1 MADLKQVAIPSK
13 GALVLELLVLKFEV
27 CWIQINLDSSID
39 LLHVSTFKQMGFA
52 LSSLESLSKLLK
64 WFIRSTT
71 RSIGEMELSVK
82 VGPTTLN
89 VQFSVVSDPSP
100 YNAKLRWAWL
110 NEMKATLLN
119 VSSKDEFHDSS

>member
-1 MADLKQVAIPSK
+1 
-13 GALVLELLVLKFEV
+13 
-27 CWIQINLDSSID
+27 
-39 LLHVSTFKQMGFA
+39 MGFA

-100 YNAKLRWAWL
+100 YNAKLR
-110 NEMKATLLN
+110 
-119 VSSKDEFHDSS
+119 

>member
-1 MADLKQVAIPSK
+1 
-13 GALVLELLVLKFEV
+13 
-27 CWIQINLDSSID
+27 
-39 LLHVSTFKQMGFA
+39 
-52 LSSLESLSKLLK
+52 
-64 WFIRSTT
+64 
-71 RSIGEMELSVK
+71 MELSVK

-100 YNAKLRWAWL
+100 YNAKLRWTWL